1 MTFGFK
7 KGTPIRALHNQ
18 IGEEEMKLTEILE
31 NLRKPV
37 PKELISYK
45 IIKGYRI
52 DYISWVT
59 LADLLDDR
67 AGTDGWSWRLVDQQQ
82 IGNRLT
88 QVWELTIIGE
98 DRSISR
104 QASGDEDVDLDAYGT
119 PATNCEA
126 QCLRRCAS
134 KYGLGRNLW
143 KKDRK
148 STPQLP
154 PTPKTAQPPIKGE
167 ITREEWLNRFGNQE
181 TQKV

>member
-1 MTFGFK
+1 
-7 KGTPIRALHNQ
+7 
-18 IGEEEMKLTEILE
+18 MKLREILE
-31 NLRKPV
+31 RLRQPV
-37 PKELISYK
+37 PKELISHK
-45 IIKGYRI
+45 ILKGNRI

-67 AGTDGWSWRLVDQQQ
+67 AGLTGWSWRLVDQQQ

-104 QASGDEDVDLDAYGT
+104 QASGDEDVDLEAYGT
-119 PATNCEA
+119 PATNVEA
-126 QCLRRCAS
+126 QCLRRCCA
-134 KYGLGRNLW
+134 KYNLGRFLW

-148 STPQLP
+148 SNLQLP
-154 PTPKTAQPPIKGE
+154 PISQTNQPLKKGE
-167 ITREEWLNRFGNQE
+167 IPKEEWLRRFGNKQ